1 MGKHDKTIPQS
12 DKTIPQSSEE
22 FYRNRIERL
31 EAENADLKDRLAFS
45 QETICK
51 LQEQCSRMSKWASE
65 IEAGADD
72 KITELEA
79 ENAKLRGKIVKLVEN
94 YV

>member
-1 MGKHDKTIPQS
+1 MGKHDKH
-12 DKTIPQSSEE
+12 DAVVNRSSEE
-22 FYRNRIERL
+22 FLNNRIRDLESRL
-31 EAENADLKDRLAFS
+31 EFAN
-45 QETICK
+45 ETIRK
-51 LQEQCSRMSKWASE
+51 LQEQCGRMSKWANE
-65 IEAGADD
+65 IEASADD

>member
-1 MGKHDKTIPQS
+1 MGKHDKTIEVS
-12 DKTIPQSSEE
+12 
-22 FYRNRIERL
+22 
-31 EAENADLKDRLAFS
+31 S
-45 QETICK
+45 QEFVRNENKALRKKLAEKDAEMAFANETIKK

-65 IEAGADD
+65 IEASAED

-79 ENAKLRGKIVKLVEN
+79 ENVKLRGKIVKLVEN

>member
-1 MGKHDKTIPQS
+1 MSKHDKTIEV
-12 DKTIPQSSEE
+12 SSEE
-22 FYRNRIERL
+22 FVRNENKALRKKL
-31 EAENADLKDRLAFS
+31 AEKDAEIAFAN
-45 QETICK
+45 ETIKK

-65 IEAGADD
+65 IEANAED
-72 KITELEA
+72 KVSELES

>member
-1 MGKHDKTIPQS
+1 MGKHDIR
-12 DKTIPQSSEE
+12 DKVIEASSEE
-22 FYRNRIERL
+22 FSANRIRDLESRL
-31 EAENADLKDRLAFS
+31 EFAN
-45 QETICK
+45 ETIRK

-65 IEAGADD
+65 IEANAED

-79 ENAKLRGKIVKLVEN
+79 ENAKLRGKIVKLVES

>member
-1 MGKHDKTIPQS
+1 MGKHDKQDDTIA
-12 DKTIPQSSEE
+12 KSSKA
-22 FYRNRIERL
+22 FD
-31 EAENADLKDRLAFS
+31 ENNAKALREKLAFAE
-45 QETICK
+45 ETIRN

-65 IEAGADD
+65 IEANAED

-79 ENAKLRGKIVKLVEN
+79 ENAKLRGKIVKLVEA